1 MWCLGMEWDIT
12 ACGCPLTIGSSRC
25 VTRSLSHRTLV
36 IIITEWPAIFREFM
50 NDKSRSNVCSW
61 LLVMANPPRV
71 CVWQKEHT
79 AAGIEEGRRER
90 AAVEGTI

>member
-1 MWCLGMEWDIT
+1 
-12 ACGCPLTIGSSRC
+12 
-25 VTRSLSHRTLV
+25 
-36 IIITEWPAIFREFM
+36 M